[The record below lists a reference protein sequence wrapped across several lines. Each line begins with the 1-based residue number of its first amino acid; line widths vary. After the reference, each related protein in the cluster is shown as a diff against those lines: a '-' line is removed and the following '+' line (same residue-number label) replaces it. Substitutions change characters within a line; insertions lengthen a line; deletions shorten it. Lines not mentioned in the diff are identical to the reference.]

1 MKSRR
6 TQRVTRN
13 RFFGAAD
20 QRTGAAM
27 VEFAI
32 VANILF
38 VSILACFEIARMNMV
53 RNMAQDAAY
62 FAARQ
67 AIVPGATVEEATLQ
81 ATQLMDSM
89 VSPDGYTVNV
99 TPLDGDTEEIVV
111 TVTVDLDAVAL
122 FTPIFLPNAQI
133 ETEAH
138 MNTER
143 YDGFYE
149 Q

>member
-1 MKSRR
+1 
-6 TQRVTRN
+6 
-13 RFFGAAD
+13 
-20 QRTGAAM
+20 M